1 MQCRYRLQFCP
12 FRHPRKVIFE
22 SNNANTRH
30 LKNYNGSNQFR
41 GSWKNPNNSI
51 VTFSDS
57 LRNCSSANYFQPL
70 ATLQDNN
77 DLPGKYP
84 RTHVVTMLIPI
95 STLLQPNGRTH
106 TCGILFPLGS
116 LGPLNVLGGTLEL
129 AGCPMMLVLS
139 RIQFLIG
146 RSHPL
151 VECLTEQRMN
161 LGPGLSGVSGLC
173 SASAGLVLGENAF

>member
-1 MQCRYRLQFCP
+1 MLN
-12 FRHPRKVIFE
+12 VE
-22 SNNANTRH
+22 SHRGLWGEVANEGLLTDP
-30 LKNYNGSNQFR
+30 S
-41 GSWKNPNNSI
+41 
-51 VTFSDS
+51 T
-57 LRNCSSANYFQPL
+57 C
-70 ATLQDNN
+70 
-77 DLPGKYP
+77 
-84 RTHVVTMLIPI
+84 THVLAMLMPI
-95 STLLQPNGRTH
+95 STVLQPNGRKHTNFNSSTAEWQNTH
-106 TCGILFPLGS
+106 VRNSPCRGLPSPGS
-116 LGPLNVLGGTLEL
+116 LGPLNLLGGTLEL

>member
-1 MQCRYRLQFCP
+1 MGHSTHTYTHIHTHTL
-12 FRHPRKVIFE
+12 
-22 SNNANTRH
+22 S
-30 LKNYNGSNQFR
+30 L
-41 GSWKNPNNSI
+41 
-51 VTFSDS
+51 S

-77 DLPGKYP
+77 DLPGKDIDVERGEPQRVVGRSGQRRTPHRPIHTDP
-84 RTHVVTMLIPI
+84 RSNNVNTNFNSSTAEWQNTHVRNSPCRGLP
-95 STLLQPNGRTH
+95 SP
-106 TCGILFPLGS
+106 GS
-116 LGPLNVLGGTLEL
+116 LGPLNLLGGTLEL